1 MEYLYTILVLIGIW
15 IILATSFDLI
25 IGYGGLISIAHPIFF
40 ALGAYTSALLS
51 LELGVPVIISIVL
64 GAAVALVF
72 SIALSLPSLRVSG
85 DYLLIASIGFQLGLV
100 QVIRNLDF
108 MGASGGVTHIPRLIE
123 GPAEKPAYVVVVF
136 VVAILVAL
144 LVRWI
149 VSGDYGRAITAMRDD
164 EIAFTALGRNAM
176 WIKISIF
183 ALGSAFAGIAG
194 GLYAHFFRFIA
205 PDEFEIIAS
214 AAILTMVV
222 VGGMGTTWGPI
233 LGAVL
238 LTVLPQAITFLDL
251 PPSILGPMQGVLY
264 TGLVLV
270 FLFVRPTGIVAA
282 PASWRGRHRS
292 SPPGDVVSAKAGAA
306 E

>member
-1 MEYLYTILVLIGIW
+1 MEYIYTILVLIGIW

-51 LELGVPVIISIVL
+51 LELGVPVVLSIVL

-108 MGASGGVTHIPRLIE
+108 MGASGGIMRIPRLIE
-123 GPAEKPAYVVVVF
+123 GEAEKPAYVVLVF
-136 VVAILVAL
+136 VVAILVVL
-144 LVRWI
+144 LVRWV

-183 ALGSAFAGIAG
+183 ALGSGLAGIAG

-233 LGAVL
+233 LGAVM
-238 LTVLPQAITFLDL
+238 LTVLPQAITFLGL
-251 PPSILGPMQGVLY
+251 PPSILGPMQGILY

-270 FLFVRPTGIVAA
+270 FLFFRPTGIIAA
-282 PASWRGRHRS
+282 PVSWRGRQKLR
-292 SPPGDVVSAKAGAA
+292 PPARTGAA